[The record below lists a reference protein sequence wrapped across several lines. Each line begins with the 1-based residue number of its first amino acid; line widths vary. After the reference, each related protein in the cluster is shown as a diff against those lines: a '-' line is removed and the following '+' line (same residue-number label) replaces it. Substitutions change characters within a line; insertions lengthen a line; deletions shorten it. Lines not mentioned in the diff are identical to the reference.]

1 MQSSEI
7 RKKFLDFFIKNSHK
21 KIQSSGLIPSEDPT
35 LLFTNAGMVQ
45 FKDTFLGNEKR
56 EYSKAC
62 SCQKSLRA
70 GGTHNDLENVGRT
83 RRHHT
88 FFEML
93 GNFSFGDYFKEEA
106 IKYAWSFLTTELKL
120 SPEKLYVTVFNN
132 DDEAEQIWT
141 KYIDKKRIFRLG
153 EEDNFWS
160 MGETGP
166 CGPCSEIIYDMGDE
180 PQINIDINDGERYLE
195 IWNLVFMQYDR
206 DEKGNLNELP
216 KPSIDTGMGL
226 ERLAAILQK
235 VKSNYDTDLFKYL
248 IEYSSNSLGIQ
259 YGEKNDIDISFR
271 VLADHARAATFLIS
285 DGVTPSS
292 EGRGYVL
299 RRIIRRAIRH
309 YKMLGINDPYLYK
322 LSQEVINNMKDF
334 YIELDKNKD
343 TILSL
348 IKNEEMKF
356 LTTIDK
362 GLDQL
367 NVYIKQ
373 SEESRILK
381 GENIF
386 KLYDTFGFP
395 VDLIE
400 DILKKTDIALDIKG
414 YEEEM
419 LNQRKSSKQASKFKS
434 TLNENINLENVV
446 KKLEDGFVGYDNLFT
461 ESKIIAII
469 KDNELVDSATSGQ
482 RVSII
487 FNKTPF
493 YAESGGQVGDKGEGV
508 SSTTNIEV
516 FDTQKSKENLI
527 IHESII
533 KKGSIKVGQDIN
545 LQIDE
550 KNRALISS
558 HHSATHILHYVL
570 RETLGTHVRQAG
582 SLVEDSRLRFDFS
595 HFSNIDDKTIN
606 EIEKKCNLKIIENDE
621 INILENVNYK
631 KAIKDGANAF
641 FEEKYG
647 EFVRVVKIGDYSKE
661 LCGGTH
667 VEKSGDLGLIT
678 IASEGAISSGIRRIE
693 AYTSIYAY
701 DYYSN
706 LKTNTY
712 KSSQLLGSSID
723 NINEEI
729 DRIKKD
735 NKELKIKISEYEKSK
750 SRSVAEDL
758 KNNSYEIK
766 GIKIITHL
774 DSDRTANELKSLWD
788 EIKKGENN
796 IIGLIGSNNYKKSIL
811 ICASSLK
818 NSNFDCKEALSL
830 ISDKVGGRGGG
841 KKNLAQ
847 AGCDEIKS
855 SNLDEGIE
863 IIKNLL

>member
-1 MQSSEI
+1 
-7 RKKFLDFFIKNSHK
+7 
-21 KIQSSGLIPSEDPT
+21 
-35 LLFTNAGMVQ
+35 
-45 FKDTFLGNEKR
+45 
-56 EYSKAC
+56 
-62 SCQKSLRA
+62 
-70 GGTHNDLENVGRT
+70 
-83 RRHHT
+83 
-88 FFEML
+88 
-93 GNFSFGDYFKEEA
+93 
-106 IKYAWSFLTTELKL
+106 
-120 SPEKLYVTVFNN
+120 
-132 DDEAEQIWT
+132 
-141 KYIDKKRIFRLG
+141 
-153 EEDNFWS
+153 
-160 MGETGP
+160 
-166 CGPCSEIIYDMGDE
+166 
-180 PQINIDINDGERYLE
+180 
-195 IWNLVFMQYDR
+195 
-206 DEKGNLNELP
+206 
-216 KPSIDTGMGL
+216 MGL

-400 DILKKTDIALDIKG
+400 DVLKNWYSTWYKRLWRRNVKP
-414 YEEEM
+414 
-419 LNQRKSSKQASKFKS
+419 KKVFKQASKFKS

-446 KKLEDGFVGYDNLFT
+446 KKLEDGFVFYDNLFT

-533 KKGSIKVGQDIN
+533 KKGSFLVGQDIN

-550 KNRALISS
+550 YNSALISC
-558 HHSATHILHYVL
+558 HHSATHILVMFK
-570 RETLGTHVRQAG
+570 ETLGTHKT
-582 SLVEDSRLRFDFS
+582 SR
-595 HFSNIDDKTIN
+595 
-606 EIEKKCNLKIIENDE
+606 
-621 INILENVNYK
+621 
-631 KAIKDGANAF
+631 
-641 FEEKYG
+641 
-647 EFVRVVKIGDYSKE
+647 
-661 LCGGTH
+661 
-667 VEKSGDLGLIT
+667 IT
-678 IASEGAISSGIRRIE
+678 RWGF
-693 AYTSIYAY
+693 
-701 DYYSN
+701 
-706 LKTNTY
+706 
-712 KSSQLLGSSID
+712 
-723 NINEEI
+723 
-729 DRIKKD
+729 
-735 NKELKIKISEYEKSK
+735 KIKI
-750 SRSVAEDL
+750 
-758 KNNSYEIK
+758 
-766 GIKIITHL
+766 
-774 DSDRTANELKSLWD
+774 W
-788 EIKKGENN
+788 
-796 IIGLIGSNNYKKSIL
+796 
-811 ICASSLK
+811 
-818 NSNFDCKEALSL
+818 F
-830 ISDKVGGRGGG
+830 
-841 KKNLAQ
+841 
-847 AGCDEIKS
+847 
-855 SNLDEGIE
+855 
-863 IIKNLL
+863 